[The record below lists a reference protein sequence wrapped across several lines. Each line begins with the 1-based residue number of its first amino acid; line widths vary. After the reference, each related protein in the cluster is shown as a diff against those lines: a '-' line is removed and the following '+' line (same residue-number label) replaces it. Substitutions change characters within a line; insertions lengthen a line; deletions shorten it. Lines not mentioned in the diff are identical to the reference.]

1 MTIKPLNPFIHAD
14 GKKPSCM
21 EMLQLILDGE
31 ASPEQQAY
39 FKSHMDHCL
48 PCFKSYDV
56 DITIKELLK
65 TRCCGDSIPNELID
79 QIKTQISKNL
89 TS

>member
-1 MTIKPLNPFIHAD
+1 MTNQVNHFILAD

-31 ASPEQQAY
+31 ASAEQQAY
-39 FKSHMDHCL
+39 FKSHMDKCA
-48 PCFKSYDV
+48 PCFKTYDL

-65 TRCCGDSIPNELID
+65 TRCCGDSVLAGLVD
-79 QIKTQISKNL
+79 QIKNQISLNKA
-89 TS
+89 S